1 LWYNVYV
8 VKATTKGKIMK
19 NSNDFRQEL
28 SKITYDTLRS
38 ITNIEDK
45 IAISTMLLIARDKKE
60 LIYADML
67 YNNLSLDDAINQIN
81 NSQEFKDYQIN
92 IKISNN
98 YENTIS
104 AFNETIKKLREMEE
118 KDEESDKCYFKYLA
132 ERDSMAIAVM
142 EICQIVQKKY
152 KA

>member
-1 LWYNVYV
+1 
-8 VKATTKGKIMK
+8 MK